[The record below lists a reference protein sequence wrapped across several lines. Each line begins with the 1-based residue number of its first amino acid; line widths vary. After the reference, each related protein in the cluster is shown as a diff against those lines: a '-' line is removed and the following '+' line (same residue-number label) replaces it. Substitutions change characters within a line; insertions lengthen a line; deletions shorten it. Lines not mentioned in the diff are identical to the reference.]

1 MKIAVVNLKDTDHTI
16 CTTTG
21 SKIVIR
27 PNNYTILEC
36 ETDRDISFWTGLS
49 DETLNRYGLK
59 VVVDEKDILEL
70 DSRLSDILYKDSSIA
85 DGFVSPVAKQIA
97 DSIQAGIK
105 KETESEP
112 TKEESTDDIGCYK
125 ESELL
130 QMNKED
136 LFNLCDNFNIKYKRN
151 NSVKTLV
158 NLLKESGVVLD
169 DTR

>member
-70 DSRLSDILYKDSSIA
+70 DSRLSDIIYKDSSIA

-105 KETESEP
+105 VESDP
-112 TKEESTDDIGCYK
+112 EESKEDEVRYYK

-130 QMNKED
+130 EMNKEE
-136 LFNLCDNFNIKYKRN
+136 LFNLCDSLNIKYKRN

-158 NLLKESGVVLD
+158 NLLKEGGVVRD
-169 DTR
+169 DIG